1 MSENNSERLKQLE
14 AEVGNIVHR
23 LTALEEQV
31 HRLARTVD
39 QLRSDYAEEPG
50 TLEKA

>member
-1 MSENNSERLKQLE
+1 MSENNSERLNQLE
-14 AEVGNIVHR
+14 TEVRNVVNR
-23 LTALEEQV
+23 LSALEEQV
-31 HRLARTVD
+31 HRLARTLD